1 MQKILKDYFKKRS
14 VEHEKINIYYDFFIR
29 NSKLFR

>member
-14 VEHEKINIYYDFFIR
+14 VEHEKTNIHYDFFIR